1 MPPPQSPLFD
11 RLAGLIAWLAER
23 LAGAGGAARGTACG
37 TAWGADR
44 GLHHPRRD
52 ALIARLRRL
61 AARLVAIANSPAP
74 PPAARPLEPRFVP
87 THRFRSLSDAPPPP
101 GRPRLPGAWCWLA
114 QILPPVSAARA
125 ELETLLRAPT
135 IQAGLAA
142 DPRLGRILRPLG
154 WMLGV
159 DRALLPAARRRRLV
173 IVVSGGPAQAAAAA
187 AVYAAGRA
195 EGTSAIDL
203 IALCCD
209 PPPNRRDHRPVWRVP
224 CAPLADGAA

>member
-1 MPPPQSPLFD
+1 MPPPQSSLFE

-23 LAGAGGAARGTACG
+23 LAGAGPAVGS
-37 TAWGADR
+37 ADH
-44 GLHHPRRD
+44 GLNHPRRD

-61 AARLVAIANSPAP
+61 ASRLVAIADTPPP
-74 PPAARPLEPRFVP
+74 PPAARPLEPCFVP
-87 THRFRSLSDAPPPP
+87 THRLRSLSDAPPSP
-101 GRPRLPGAWCWLA
+101 GRPRLPVAWCWLA
-114 QILPPVSAARA
+114 QILPPVAAARA
-125 ELETLLRAPT
+125 ELEALLRAPT

-159 DRALLPAARRRRLV
+159 DRALLPAARRRRRV
-173 IVVSGGPAQAAAAA
+173 ILVSGGPAQAAAAA

-195 EGTSAIDL
+195 KGTSAMDL

-209 PPPNRRDHRPVWRVP
+209 PPPNRRDRRPVWRVGSP
-224 CAPLADGAA
+224 PLAAEGAA